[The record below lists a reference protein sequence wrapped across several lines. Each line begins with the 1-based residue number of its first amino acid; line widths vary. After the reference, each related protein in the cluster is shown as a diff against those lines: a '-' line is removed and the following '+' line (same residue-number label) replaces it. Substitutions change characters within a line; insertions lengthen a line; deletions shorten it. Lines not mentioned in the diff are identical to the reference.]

1 MLEILTYPPVLRG
14 FIVLVIS
21 GFTFPITGVYLLQL
35 NLLPLRFM
43 LMHGAILGGAIA
55 LAVQINPFWTTLLVN
70 LFLVYFM
77 TQSSRKLKT
86 DLGYISTFLMVASVG
101 AAFIII
107 SKFGVQAKDTMALLW
122 GSLFTTQLSQVIGI
136 SSLAIIIL
144 LFHKIYANKIKAVF
158 FNRSI
163 AHSVGVSEQF
173 IFYSIIILI
182 SLTVGF
188 AMKMIGALL
197 IDALIILPALIAS
210 LHAKS
215 FAATIKWAAIWGGI
229 LSIPGFFIS
238 ILAEIPVSSAIA
250 MIAVLVFVV
259 LFLFKKNQIK
269 A

>member
-1 MLEILTYPPVLRG
+1 MLEILSYPPVLRG
-14 FIVLVIS
+14 FIVLIIS
-21 GFTFPITGVYLLQL
+21 GFSFPITGVYLLRL

-55 LAVQINPFWTTLLVN
+55 LAIQINPFWTTMLVN

-77 TQSSRKLKT
+77 TQTSRKLKT

-101 AAFIII
+101 TAFIII
-107 SKFGVQAKDTMALLW
+107 SKFGIQAKDTMALLW

-136 SSLAIIIL
+136 SVLAL
-144 LFHKIYANKIKAVF
+144 LIFTFQKVYANKIKAVF
-158 FNRSI
+158 FDRSI
-163 AHSVGVSEQF
+163 AHSVGISEQF
-173 IFYSIIILI
+173 IFYSIILLI

-197 IDALIILPALIAS
+197 IDALIILPALIAT

-215 FAATIKWAAIWGGI
+215 FASAIKWAAIWGGI

-238 ILAEIPVSSAIA
+238 IIFEIPVSSAIA
-250 MIAVLVFVV
+250 VIASLIFVV
-259 LFLFKKNQIK
+259 FFILKKSRNTL
-269 A
+269 